1 MRRVAAVI
9 LMTAWTLLLLA
20 APALAEDPLG
30 PREGAEPGEPMD
42 LVVVGLLY
50 VVLPLTVFALVA
62 AIVWLPGA
70 VKANRYRPTRP
81 WLARP
86 VWFAGP
92 ADPVSAVQSAQVGD
106 MVKGGSGGSW

>member
-1 MRRVAAVI
+1 MRRAAAVI

-20 APALAEDPLG
+20 GPAFAENPLG
-30 PREGAEPGEPMD
+30 PSEGAEPGESMD
-42 LVVVGLLY
+42 LVVAGLLY
-50 VVLPLTVFALVA
+50 VVLPLTVFAIVA

-70 VKANRYRPTRP
+70 LKANRYRPTRP

-106 MVKGGSGGSW
+106 VVRGGSGGSW